1 MPEPSDDHLVRYLA
15 GDLPPDETERLD
27 ARSVT
32 DGDFSLRLRT
42 IENDLV
48 DRYAR
53 GEPFDAA
60 LQQLDRVYRTSPQLR
75 HKVTF
80 ARALSALQT
89 PDQQST
95 AAPVRTAAP
104 DRFVWWVAAAAVV
117 ATVGVGYLS
126 VRNVRLRE
134 QLTAIDA
141 RRSAAERQNTEL
153 RQRVEQTPPAPVL
166 ATATFQ
172 LPPPRRGTGTETIV
186 SIPRPATEVT
196 LQLQVELETRNLFWA
211 ALREPATGRIVW
223 RSADVAPEAASA
235 GNSLVVLT
243 VPARVFAAQRYA
255 IDLFT
260 MPRGRPVEP
269 IGQYPIRVV
278 LE

>member
-15 GDLPPDETERLD
+15 GDLPPDESERLD
-27 ARSVT
+27 ERSVT
-32 DGDFSLRLRT
+32 DGEFSLRLRM

-60 LQQLDRVYRTSPQLR
+60 LQQLDRVYRASPHLR
-75 HKVTF
+75 YKVTF
-80 ARALSALQT
+80 ARELSALQGLREQ
-89 PDQQST
+89 PAG
-95 AAPVRTAAP
+95 AAVSAAVSN
-104 DRFVWWVAAAAVV
+104 RFGWWVAAAAVV
-117 ATVGVGYLS
+117 AVVGVGYLS

-134 QLTAIDA
+134 QLTEADQ

-153 RQRVEQTPPAPVL
+153 RQQVERTPTAPALVV
-166 ATATFQ
+166 ATFQ
-172 LPPPRRGTGTETIV
+172 LPPPRRGIGTETIV

-196 LQLQVELETRNLFWA
+196 LQLQVELDSPGVCWA
-211 ALREPATGRIVW
+211 ALRNPASGRIVW
-223 RSADVAPEAASA
+223 RSADVAPEAASP
-235 GNSLVVLT
+235 GNSLVVIT
-243 VPARVFAAQRYA
+243 VPATVFGAQRYA

-260 MPRGRPVEP
+260 MPRGRPVEV